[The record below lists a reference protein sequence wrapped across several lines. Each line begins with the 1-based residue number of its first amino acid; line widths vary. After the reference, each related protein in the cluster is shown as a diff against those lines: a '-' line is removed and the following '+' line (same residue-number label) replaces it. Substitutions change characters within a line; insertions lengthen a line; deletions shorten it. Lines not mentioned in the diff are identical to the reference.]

1 MNTVTA
7 SEEPFLPGA
16 VLCYNSPNIGRKP
29 SSTSL
34 CISEEEPSLN
44 KYNVSLVS
52 LGCPKNLVDA
62 EVMLGHLPAK
72 RFTIITNDSEAD
84 IIVVNTCAFI
94 SEAQKES
101 VETILEVAE
110 HKKNGRCKLLI
121 VSGCLPQRYQ
131 DELAKELP
139 EVDFFMGTADAPRIL
154 ELLDSHLQG
163 EQQQEIGLPDYLY
176 DHTTPRVT
184 SSPFYSAYVKIAEGC
199 ANHCSYCVIPSIRG
213 TLRSRTIPSVVA
225 EVERLVE
232 SGVKEINLIAQDV
245 TAFGAERGNGH
256 ELAALLREL
265 VKIDKLAWLR
275 LLYAYP
281 DGITDDLLD
290 LIATEEKICSYLDL
304 PIQHI
309 DDQILAAM
317 NRRVDEAGIR
327 ALLERI
333 RIRIPDITLRTSLI
347 VGFPGETDEQFR
359 KLLAFVEEGHF
370 ERLGVFRYS
379 REKGTSAA
387 KLDQQVLA
395 RTKLSRYKRL
405 MKAQSRVSF
414 SKNLA
419 LKGRIEPT
427 LVEGYSEETEL
438 LLRGRSIRQ
447 APDVDGQVYI
457 TSGQA
462 DVGDIVAL
470 KITDSS
476 EYDLIGEIC
485 EE

>member
-1 MNTVTA
+1 VA
-7 SEEPFLPGA
+7 Q
-16 VLCYNSPNIGRKP
+16 
-29 SSTSL
+29 
-34 CISEEEPSLN
+34 
-44 KYNVSLVS
+44 YNVSLVS

-62 EVMLGHLPAK
+62 EVMLGHLPQD
-72 RFTIITNDSEAD
+72 RFAITTDESTAE

-94 SEAQKES
+94 REAQEES
-101 VETILEVAE
+101 VETILELAD

-121 VSGCLPQRYQ
+121 VSGCLPQRYRE
-131 DELAKELP
+131 ELADELP

-154 ELLDSHLQG
+154 ELIDEHLG
-163 EQQQEIGLPDYLY
+163 GGLRHEIGLPDYLY
-176 DHTTPRVT
+176 DHTTPRLS

-213 TLRSRTIPSVVA
+213 TLRSRTVDSVVA
-225 EVERLVE
+225 EVRQLVE
-232 SGVKEINLIAQDV
+232 RGVKEINLIAQDV
-245 TAFGAERGNGH
+245 TAFGAERDTGP
-256 ELAALLREL
+256 ELVELLREL
-265 VKIDKLAWLR
+265 VRIDGLVWLR

-281 DGITDDLLD
+281 DGITDELLD
-290 LIATEEKICSYLDL
+290 LIAGEDKICNYLDL

-309 DDQILAAM
+309 DDEILAAM

-327 ALLERI
+327 SLLERI
-333 RIRIPDITLRTSLI
+333 RRRIPDMTLRTSLI
-347 VGFPGETDEQFR
+347 VGFPGESDAQFR

-379 REKGTSAA
+379 REEGTPAA
-387 KLDQQVLA
+387 KLPGQVPE
-395 RTKLSRYKRL
+395 RTRQSRLKRL

-419 LKGRIEPT
+419 LKGRIEPV

-438 LLRGRSIRQ
+438 LLRGRSVRQ

-462 DVGDIVAL
+462 EVGDIVAL

-485 EE
+485 EG